1 VTDAETP
8 PSGEPRD
15 SRETEAQAEADLPPE
30 ASGSRETE
38 AQAEAEPPPTS
49 ESAESDD
56 IPIVEPEPDPEPEP
70 LPEAAAKLLAQLE
83 KELKDGIIESGH
95 TFGDLVVRVAP
106 EAWRKAA
113 EVARDKLECDYL
125 SFVSGIDWMPAPKI
139 GGDEAGGDT
148 SAPVQP
154 TEMTFG
160 VAGSDGRFQVFA
172 RVSSTSRHHGVT
184 LKVDVDEDAFS
195 LPSWVPVYPGADW
208 HERECWEMFG
218 IGFDGHPGM
227 RHLYLPS
234 EFEGHPLRK
243 DFPLLSREIK
253 PWPGLVDVEPMPGE
267 AEESGDTPA
276 PPGTQEPIPE

>member
-1 VTDAETP
+1 VTDA
-8 PSGEPRD
+8 RD
-15 SRETEAQAEADLPPE
+15 SREDEATAETELPPE
-30 ASGSRETE
+30 ATTPPDAEPP
-38 AQAEAEPPPTS
+38 AEAETD
-49 ESAESDD
+49 E

-70 LPEAAAKLLAQLE
+70 LPEEVAKLLAQLE

-95 TFGDLVVRVAP
+95 TFGDLVVRVTP
-106 EAWRKAA
+106 EVWRKAA

-125 SFVSGIDWMPAPKI
+125 SFISGIDWMPAPKV
-139 GGDEAGGDT
+139 GGDDAGGDT
-148 SAPVQP
+148 STPAQP

-172 RVSSTSRHHGVT
+172 RVQSTARHHGVT
-184 LKVDVDEDAFS
+184 LKVDVDEEAFS
-195 LPSWVPVYPGADW
+195 VASWVPVYPGADW
-208 HERECWEMFG
+208 HERETWEMFG

-227 RHLYLPS
+227 RHLYLPA

-267 AEESGDTPA
+267 EV
-276 PPGTQEPIPE
+276 TQEAIPE

>member
-1 VTDAETP
+1 VSDAETP
-8 PSGEPRD
+8 PTGGTPEEQAPSEAQAPDAQASPQPEAAAAAEP
-15 SRETEAQAEADLPPE
+15 AQAEA
-30 ASGSRETE
+30 ASAET
-38 AQAEAEPPPTS
+38 AAAEA
-49 ESAESDD
+49 ADSDD

-95 TFGDLVVRVAP
+95 TFGDLVVRVTP
-106 EAWRKAA
+106 EVWRKAA

-139 GGDEAGGDT
+139 GGEEAGGDT
-148 SAPVQP
+148 STPAQP
-154 TEMTFG
+154 NEMTFG

-172 RVSSTSRHHGVT
+172 RVSSTGRHHGVT
-184 LKVDVDEDAFS
+184 LKVDVDEDEPTVA
-195 LPSWVPVYPGADW
+195 SWVPVYPGADW

-267 AEESGDTPA
+267 EV
-276 PPGTQEPIPE
+276 TQEPIPE

>member
-1 VTDAETP
+1 VTDPETP
-8 PSGEPRD
+8 PAGENP
-15 SRETEAQAEADLPPE
+15 PPE
-30 ASGSRETE
+30 SE
-38 AQAEAEPPPTS
+38 APEGDE
-49 ESAESDD
+49 

-70 LPEAAAKLLAQLE
+70 LPEQAAKLLAQLE

-95 TFGDLVVRVAP
+95 AFGDLIVRVTR
-106 EAWRKAA
+106 EVWRKAA

-125 SFVSGIDWMPAPKI
+125 SFVSGIDWMPAPKV
-139 GGDEAGGDT
+139 GGDDAGGDT
-148 SAPVQP
+148 SAPAQP

-184 LKVDVDEDAFS
+184 LKVDVDEDGPTVA
-195 LPSWVPVYPGADW
+195 SWVPVYPGADW

-243 DFPLLSREIK
+243 DYPLLSREIK

-267 AEESGDTPA
+267 EV
-276 PPGTQEPIPE
+276 TQEPIPE